1 MTKQKLINLLYEL
14 MKDSKRSDREL
25 AKIVGVSQPTITRM
39 RKALESLE
47 YIREYTV
54 IPALDKLGFELL
66 SLNFI
71 IANVTSESKDWI
83 TSNPKILFAAFGRG
97 FEDESLL
104 LVAVH
109 RDFTDFSEFT
119 REIKD
124 VLGSGLSSMKSFLSS
139 VKMDFIKPFSLRN
152 FGNIQ
157 PKTLLNK

>member
-1 MTKQKLINLLYEL
+1 MVRHKLIDLLYEL

-25 AKIVGVSQPTITRM
+25 AKIVGASQPTITRM

-71 IANVTSESKDWI
+71 TANITSEFKEWI
-83 TSNPKILFAAFGRG
+83 TNNPKILFATFGRG

-104 LVAVH
+104 IVSIH
-109 RDFTDFSEFT
+109 KDFTDFSEFT
-119 REIKD
+119 REIRN
-124 VLGSGLSSMKSFLSS
+124 VVGSGLSSMKSFLSS
-139 VKMDFIKPFSLRN
+139 VKVDLIKPFSMKN

-157 PKTLLNK
+157 PKTLTNR

>member
-1 MTKQKLINLLYEL
+1 MVRHKLIDLLYEL

-25 AKIVGVSQPTITRM
+25 AKIVGASQPTITRM

-71 IANVTSESKDWI
+71 TANITSEFKEWI
-83 TSNPKILFAAFGRG
+83 TNNPKILFATFGRG

-104 LVAVH
+104 IVSIH
-109 RDFTDFSEFT
+109 KDFTDFSEFT
-119 REIKD
+119 REI
-124 VLGSGLSSMKSFLSS
+124 
-139 VKMDFIKPFSLRN
+139 
-152 FGNIQ
+152 
-157 PKTLLNK
+157 

>member
-1 MTKQKLINLLYEL
+1 MAKQKLIDLLFEL

-25 AKIVGVSQPTITRM
+25 AKTVGVSQPTITRM

-71 IANVTSESKDWI
+71 TVNITSEFKEWA
-83 TSNPKILFAAFGRG
+83 TNNPRILFAAFGRG

-104 LVAVH
+104 VVAIH

-119 REIKD
+119 REMRK
-124 VLGSGLSSMKSFLSS
+124 VLGSGSSSMKSFLSS
-139 VKMDFIKPFSLRN
+139 IKVDLIKPFSLRN

-157 PKTLLNK
+157 PKPLLNK